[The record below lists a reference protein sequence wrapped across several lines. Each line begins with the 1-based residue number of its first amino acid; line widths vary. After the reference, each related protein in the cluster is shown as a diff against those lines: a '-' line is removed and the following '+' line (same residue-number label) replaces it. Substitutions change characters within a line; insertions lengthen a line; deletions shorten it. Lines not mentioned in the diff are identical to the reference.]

1 MNINYNNQIKNIIFS
16 SNLSKLRQKLGQLIK
31 SKSKPIGVI
40 FGNLS
45 LIKGGVYTLNR
56 KCGKPSCKCA
66 TTSYRHSSSYLY
78 KSEHGKN
85 IITYLKDEVAGQIR
99 LLTNNYIKF
108 RQARAQ
114 LIKNEK
120 EIMNII
126 DQIEKERTIP
136 FIREG
141 KNGQKRH
148 KRAKKNKK
156 K

>member
-1 MNINYNNQIKNIIFS
+1 MCYN
-16 SNLSKLRQKLGQLIK
+16 
-31 SKSKPIGVI
+31 
-40 FGNLS
+40 
-45 LIKGGVYTLNR
+45 
-56 KCGKPSCKCA
+56 
-66 TTSYRHSSSYLY
+66 SYRHSSSYLY